1 VLVVIEVHVN
11 MTMKYC
17 FIDGEDSMYSIF
29 LQKLHN
35 RVKYMCLQKRR
46 VSMFAEKAASNAFI
60 CLFTKQIRKRI
71 TTAKTYAGFLHIRR
85 DDYCRKMARP
95 VMEKIVIQFQ
105 FPLKSQLKL
114 VV

>member
-1 VLVVIEVHVN
+1 MVNGEADGGGRSMSRRTVVAGCWNGKKHARGSTV
-11 MTMKYC
+11 TMRMND
-17 FIDGEDSMYSIF
+17 DGMRGRS
-29 LQKLHN
+29 
-35 RVKYMCLQKRR
+35 
-46 VSMFAEKAASNAFI
+46 ASNAFI